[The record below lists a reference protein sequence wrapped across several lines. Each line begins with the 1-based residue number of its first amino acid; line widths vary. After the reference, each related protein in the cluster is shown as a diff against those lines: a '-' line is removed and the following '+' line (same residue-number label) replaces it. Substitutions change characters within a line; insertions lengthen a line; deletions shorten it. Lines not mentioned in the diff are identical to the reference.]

1 MIGPGAG
8 VRGPN
13 PTFLFSEVR
22 VYEDGANPIKPEAKF
37 DWARG
42 GCAGAK
48 CHPKFLIV
56 LRVIEDG
63 VSFNSPEAIFD

>member
-8 VRGPN
+8 VWGPN
-13 PTFLFSEVR
+13 PTLLISKVR
-22 VYEDGANPIKPEAKF
+22 VCEDGVKPIKPEAKC

-48 CHPKFLIV
+48 SHPFK
-56 LRVIEDG
+56 LRRD
-63 VSFNSPEAIFD
+63 SFVTA

>member
-13 PTFLFSEVR
+13 PTPLISEVR
-22 VYEDGANPIKPEAKF
+22 VYEDGVKPIKPEAKCI
-37 DWARG
+37 WARG

-48 CHPKFLIV
+48 TRRPDELNIV
-56 LRVIEDG
+56 KTCSG
-63 VSFNSPEAIFD
+63 GCS

>member
-13 PTFLFSEVR
+13 PTLLISEVR
-22 VYEDGANPIKPEAKF
+22 VFEDGVKPIKPEAKC
-37 DWARG
+37 DLARG

-48 CHPKFLIV
+48 SHPKFLIGFR
-56 LRVIEDG
+56 LCEDG
-63 VSFNSPEAIFD
+63 VNLSSWRGN